1 MDEFRQRLADAT
13 RPGKPLF
20 IDRTA
25 ATFIDGRGYRTIR
38 AAASWLPGAGLPVTV
53 ATSSALA
60 AAVLQAIGGSLI
72 RVQPSSDRTVSPA
85 RPGPGHLAAEHHHL
99 MTQHHNL
106 RVLRRLATAH

>member
-1 MDEFRQRLADAT
+1 VVELHDEVLVAVAGDLDIRAVDEFRQRLADAT

-20 IDRTA
+20 IDLTA
-25 ATFIDGRGYRTIR
+25 ATFIDGRGYRAIR

-72 RVQPSSDRTVSPA
+72 RVQLS
-85 RPGPGHLAAEHHHL
+85 
-99 MTQHHNL
+99 
-106 RVLRRLATAH
+106 